1 MDKGN
6 FVLFDGVCNLCNGFV
21 QFIIRHDK
29 KKKFKFASLQSTF
42 SQQYL
47 QETNQST
54 TQFTSFIYLRNG
66 KELKQSRAALY
77 VLKDLQSFISLLFI
91 LIIIPPFIRNYV
103 YNIIAKNRY
112 KWFGKKE
119 ACMVPNENL
128 KARFLE

>member
-66 KELKQSRAALY
+66 KELKQSTAALY

-112 KWFGKKE
+112 KWFGKRE

>member
-29 KKKFKFASLQSTF
+29 KKKFKFASLQSKF

-47 QETNQST
+47 LETNQST

-66 KELKQSRAALY
+66 KELKQSTAALY

-103 YNIIAKNRY
+103 YNIVAKNRY
-112 KWFGKKE
+112 KWFGKRE

>member
-66 KELKQSRAALY
+66 KELKQSTAALY

-112 KWFGKKE
+112 KWFGKRE
-119 ACMVPNENL
+119 ACMVPNEDL

>member
-66 KELKQSRAALY
+66 KELKQSTAALY

-112 KWFGKKE
+112 HWFGKRE
-119 ACMVPNENL
+119 ACMVPNEDL